1 MSAPAATEETRGPLA
16 RATTV
21 TMLLVIAGSASG
33 FARDLLVAGVFGAT
47 AGTDA
52 FMVAWTIP
60 ETAAPLLIEGALSFL
75 LIPYFSRAVEDGR
88 PLREVVWAVL
98 PKAVLAFV
106 LLSAATAA
114 AAPLVARGLAPGIQE
129 HDLATRCTQIT
140 SLTVLGFGLAG
151 FCSAALRTQRI
162 FGPPAAIYLAYNAA
176 IVAAVAIGHDVWG
189 ITSVACGVAAGGLLM
204 ALIQAPSFV
213 RHVGTPVR
221 TGVATSISWAVFAPI
236 AAFTLLRQAQVFVE
250 RFVASSLPPGSISY
264 LNYAQK
270 IAQVPMVASLILAT
284 VTLPILARAV
294 AAGDHEA
301 AARRVLADTRVAA
314 AIVLLAT
321 AFLTAHAPG
330 VVGLL
335 LEHGAFTPG
344 DTAATAWS
352 MRLYCLGLLGQAVVG
367 VLCRVYFCAARPSW
381 YPAAAMTAGLALTA
395 VAAPYL
401 AGPLGVGGVALANA
415 AGITLTAALLLG
427 GLREQRGQLP
437 ALPVRALLVSVG
449 RLSAAAAVAAGVSFL
464 ARPAT
469 ADLSLIVAV
478 PCEAAVTTA
487 VFVTAALLTGSR
499 RDLGDALR
507 SREGGVRL

>member
-1 MSAPAATEETRGPLA
+1 MSATTEETRGPLA

-33 FARDLLVAGVFGAT
+33 FARDLLVAGVFGAS

-75 LIPYFSRAVEDGR
+75 LIPYFSRSVEEGR
-88 PLREVVWAVL
+88 SLREVVWAAL

-114 AAPLVARGLAPGIQE
+114 AAPLIARGLAPGIQE

-176 IVAAVAIGHDVWG
+176 IVGAIAIGHDGWG
-189 ITSVACGVAAGGLLM
+189 ITAVACGVAAGGLLM
-204 ALIQAPSFV
+204 ALIQAPSFI
-213 RHVGTPVR
+213 RHIGTPVR
-221 TGVATSISWAVFAPI
+221 TGLATSISWTVFAPI

-284 VTLPILARAV
+284 VSFPVLARCV
-294 AAGDHEA
+294 AAGDGA
-301 AARRVLADTRVAA
+301 GAGRRVLADTWVAA
-314 AIVLLAT
+314 AIVLPAT
-321 AFLTAHAPG
+321 AFLVAHAPG

-335 LEHGAFTPG
+335 LEHGAFTPD

-367 VLCRVYFCAARPSW
+367 VLCRVYFCASRPSW
-381 YPAAAMTAGLALTA
+381 YPAAAMAAGLALTA
-395 VAAPYL
+395 AAAPFL
-401 AGPLGVGGVALANA
+401 AVPLGVGGVALANA
-415 AGITLTAALLLG
+415 AGISLTAALLLG
-427 GLREQRGQLP
+427 GLGAPLLVLP
-437 ALPVRALLVSVG
+437 KRALLVSVG

-464 ARPAT
+464 VRPIT

-478 PCEAAVTTA
+478 PCQAAVTMA

-507 SREGGVRL
+507 PREGGVRL